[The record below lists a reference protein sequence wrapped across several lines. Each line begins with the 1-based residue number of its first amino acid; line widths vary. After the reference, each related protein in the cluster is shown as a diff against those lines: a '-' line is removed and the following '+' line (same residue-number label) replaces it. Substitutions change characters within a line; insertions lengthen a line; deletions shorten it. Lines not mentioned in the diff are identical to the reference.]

1 MLDRDSLTQDEI
13 RFLKQLSD
21 AKFSKNWESW
31 GNTNY
36 LIKTKTD
43 STGFV
48 RDIHIRRKG
57 SSDHIHVYTDTVS
70 GKSGMVLTANNNHY
84 PLSYDSF
91 DDLLNDIER
100 FC

>member
-1 MLDRDSLTQDEI
+1 MLDRDNLTQDEI
-13 RFLKQLSD
+13 RFLKGLSD
-21 AKFSKNWESW
+21 ARYSDWSQW
-31 GNTNY
+31 HNTNY
-36 LIKTKTD
+36 VIKTKTD

-48 RDIHIRRKG
+48 RDIMLKRKG

-70 GKSGMVLTANNNHY
+70 GRNGMVLTVKGTHY

-91 DDLLNDIER
+91 DELLNDIDR

>member
-13 RFLKQLSD
+13 RFLKTLSD
-21 AKFSKNWESW
+21 AKYTKWEPW

-36 LIKTKTD
+36 VIKTKTD

-48 RDIHIRRKG
+48 RDIQIRRSG

-91 DDLLNDIER
+91 DDLLNDINN